1 MKFFAVLCMLFARVH
16 VHAHTLMSC
25 QWKVVNTAASH
36 GRVALVLETLVRGVW
51 EQTDMEVE
59 KDADEKNDDVE

>member
-1 MKFFAVLCMLFARVH
+1 MKFFAVLCMLFAGVR

-59 KDADEKNDDVE
+59 KDADEKNHDAE